1 MILDLVYLLEGVPGS
16 KLELGY
22 KTYSREKID
31 ENLEDSIAE
40 RTAKKKKQIFKQIQN
55 SKPIEGV
62 TELLS
67 ELKGCR
73 CLKAVVSGSSKE
85 KIESILDE
93 NIGSNNSDFVIS
105 GDDLK
110 GGQGKPDPASFQ
122 IALQRMNLLNSEA
135 LSPSSQKIRSS
146 LGKLLSQHLGSQRS

>member
-1 MILDLVYLLEGVPGS
+1 
-16 KLELGY
+16 
-22 KTYSREKID
+22 
-31 ENLEDSIAE
+31 
-40 RTAKKKKQIFKQIQN
+40 
-55 SKPIEGV
+55 
-62 TELLS
+62 LLS

-93 NIGSNNSDFVIS
+93 NIGSNNFDFVIS

-110 GGQGKPDPASFQ
+110 EGQGKPDPASFQ

-135 LSPSSQKIRSS
+135 LSPSSQK
-146 LGKLLSQHLGSQRS
+146 LGVCWESFCHSTLGPKDL